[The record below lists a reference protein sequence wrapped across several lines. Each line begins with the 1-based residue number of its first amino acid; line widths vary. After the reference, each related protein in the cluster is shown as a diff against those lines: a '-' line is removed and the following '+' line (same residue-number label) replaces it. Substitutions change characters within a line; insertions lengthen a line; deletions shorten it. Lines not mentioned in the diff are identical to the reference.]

1 MPGLDIEAEGML
13 PKLKNILTDKSQNV
27 TKKKNQEGK
36 QLKKQKTIV
45 SIKYNRIEYYNN
57 SEIE

>member
-27 TKKKNQEGK
+27 TKKKSRRETI
-36 QLKKQKTIV
+36 KKTKDY
-45 SIKYNRIEYYNN
+45 SKY
-57 SEIE
+57 

>member
-13 PKLKNILTDKSQNV
+13 PKLKNILTDKSQDV
-27 TKKKNQEGK
+27 TKKNQEGK

-45 SIKYNRIEYYNN
+45 SIKYNRIEYYYN
-57 SEIE
+57 SEIG